1 MIVNNNL
8 IRTASTGLLVFSLAA
23 CASSGPR
30 TANIMNSANATVV
43 ARQVAERY
51 AVIEVDR
58 AVAQQASRAI
68 TQTPSFF
75 PDTGPGGVVIGPGD
89 VLQIT
94 IVSTRRE
101 GFVDF
106 GGSALTPIATTTL
119 PAQTVSEVGTVSVP
133 PIGRV
138 NARGQTIPA
147 FENMLRERLG
157 EVLVEPAVIVEM
169 VNRRSARATLVGQ
182 VARTGSVPLTEVDT
196 RLVDLIAEAGGTQGR
211 PEDFRVSLS
220 RRGQT
225 RSIPLDM
232 LYAQP
237 RFNIHA
243 LPGDVISVESPDK
256 KLAVV
261 GAGAPNTTLRFDEPN
276 VTLTDALGR
285 IGGFRGVSG
294 DRRGIFLYREMPREV
309 VASLGADVSEM
320 AGPMVPTIFRFD
332 FREPT
337 ILFVTQ
343 EFAIADGDVLY
354 LADNINQEI
363 ASVIAAINP
372 FFPPPRRFADD
383 AFFGDD

>member
-1 MIVNNNL
+1 MTVNRNL

-30 TANIMNSANATVV
+30 TANIMNSTNATVV

-68 TQTPSFF
+68 TQAPSFF
-75 PDTGPGGVVIGPGD
+75 PDTGPSGVVIGPGD
-89 VLQIT
+89 VLQIS
-94 IVSTRRE
+94 IVSTRTD

-106 GGSALTPIATTTL
+106 GGAALSPIASTTL
-119 PAQTVSEVGTVSVP
+119 PPQTVSEVGTVSVP
-133 PIGRV
+133 PIGRI

-147 FENMLRERLG
+147 FENMLRQRLG
-157 EVLVEPAVIVEM
+157 EVLVEPSVIVEM
-169 VNRRSARATLVGQ
+169 VDRRSARATLVGQ
-182 VARTGSVPLTEVDT
+182 VQQTGSVPLNEVDT
-196 RLVDLIAEAGGTQGR
+196 RLVDIIAAAGGTQGR
-211 PEDFRVSLS
+211 PEDLRISLS

-225 RSIPLDM
+225 RSIPLNT
-232 LYAQP
+232 LFAQP

-243 LPGDVISVESPDK
+243 LPGDVISIEPPDK

-261 GAGAPNTTLRFDEPN
+261 GAGAPNTTLRFNEPN

-285 IGGFRGVSG
+285 IGGFRGQAG
-294 DRRGIFLYREMPREV
+294 DRRGIFLYREVPREV
-309 VASLGADVSEM
+309 AASFGADVSEM

-332 FREPT
+332 FRQPT

-363 ASVIAAINP
+363 ASVVAAFNP
-372 FFPPPRRFADD
+372 FFPQPRRFVEREFDLTD
-383 AFFGDD
+383 

>member
-1 MIVNNNL
+1 
-8 IRTASTGLLVFSLAA
+8 
-23 CASSGPR
+23 
-30 TANIMNSANATVV
+30 
-43 ARQVAERY
+43 
-51 AVIEVDR
+51 
-58 AVAQQASRAI
+58 
-68 TQTPSFF
+68 
-75 PDTGPGGVVIGPGD
+75 VIGPGD
-89 VLQIT
+89 VLQIS

-119 PAQTVSEVGTVSVP
+119 PPQTVSEVGTVSVP
-133 PIGRV
+133 PIGRI
-138 NARGQTIPA
+138 NARGQSIPA
-147 FENMLRERLG
+147 FENMLRERLA
-157 EVLVEPAVIVEM
+157 EVLVEPAVIVQM
-169 VNRRSARATLVGQ
+169 VDRRSARATLVGQ
-182 VARTGSVPLTEVDT
+182 VGQTGSLPLNEVDM
-196 RLVDLIAEAGGTQGR
+196 RLVDLIAGAGGVSGR
-211 PEDFRVSLS
+211 PEDFQVRLS

-225 RSIPLDM
+225 RTIPLDT

-261 GAGAPNTTLRFDEPN
+261 GAGAPNTTLRFNEPN

-285 IGGFRGVSG
+285 IGGFRGATGS
-294 DRRGIFLYREMPREV
+294 RRGVFLYREMPRDL
-309 VASLGADVSEM
+309 VASLGADVSGM

-332 FREPT
+332 FTEPT

-363 ASVIAAINP
+363 GSVIAAINP
-372 FFPPPRRFADD
+372 FFPPPRAFAND
-383 AFFGDD
+383 AFFRDSD